1 MYYRRNGLSLGFIDA
16 SVFLNHLRD
25 PLPTFG
31 KELADGGQESGIAQT
46 EGVEFVP
53 QAVPRWISA
62 ADASNREHRDIRKG
76 VALSH
81 QRLQFLHQLLTK
93 ACACL
98 IEDGEQEVVFR
109 GEVVM
114 EQSRRDAS
122 KMGNFLDRCGF
133 NALLREEGKA
143 CGYQP
148 RSIVSLVRP
157 SSLLFYCCLVAHT
170 NMIPGEE
177 TFVKRESR
185 LTMSELGRR
194 VGMSSPAVTERVH
207 RLEEAGV
214 IRGYRLEVDFPSLC
228 FVICGYVD
236 AFIFLIYLLKQPL
249 KCGTQLLQFFL
260 AKKSL
265 IFGFNLPLDLVGI
278 AQKLPSHA
286 GKEDQGGAPIQWVNS
301 GFDISPLF
309 E

>member
-62 ADASNREHRDIRKG
+62 ADASNREHRDFRKG

-114 EQSRRDAS
+114 EQSRRDTS

-148 RSIVSLVRP
+148 RSIFSLVPP
-157 SSLLFYCCLVAHT
+157 SSLLFFCCLVTHT
-170 NMIPGEE
+170 NMIPAEAP
-177 TFVKRESR
+177 FFNRESP
-185 LTMSELGRR
+185 LTISELGPL
-194 VGMSSPAVTERVH
+194 VGLSSPPVPQHLHPFDETA
-207 RLEEAGV
+207 
-214 IRGYRLEVDFPSLC
+214 
-228 FVICGYVD
+228 
-236 AFIFLIYLLKQPL
+236 LIP
-249 KCGTQLLQFFL
+249 
-260 AKKSL
+260 
-265 IFGFNLPLDLVGI
+265 P
-278 AQKLPSHA
+278 
-286 GKEDQGGAPIQWVNS
+286 
-301 GFDISPLF
+301 
-309 E
+309 